1 MTGRI
6 IAGKNIIEVRQG
18 DSFVIRLNFKKMSPA
33 IDLSNA
39 EIFMQVR
46 KKSDDSLVF
55 ELVAQ
60 AMDSQKGCFAFILSP
75 EQTNIEVGEYKT
87 DMQLKTSDGSINTFF
102 PDNVNQ
108 IGIFRITEQVTR

>member
-6 IAGKNIIEVRQG
+6 IARKNIIEVRQG
-18 DSFVIRLNFKKMSPA
+18 DSFIIRLNFKKISPV
-33 IDLSNA
+33 IDLSEA
-39 EIFMQVR
+39 EISMQVR
-46 KKSDDSLVF
+46 KKNDDSLVF
-55 ELVAQ
+55 ELRAQ
-60 AMDSQKGCFAFILSP
+60 PVDSQKGIFAFILSP

-87 DMQLKTSDGSINTFF
+87 DMQLKLSDGSINTFF